1 MKISLKIKTF
11 EEQNKLLEKV
21 VKGIKRIEKSYISYT
36 YVDDF
41 GKNIIKIFKDSVII
55 ERRGKID
62 NALVLKKDCQT
73 KMQYKS
79 EYLNMELILFTK
91 KLNIRDEGFETE
103 YVLYQG
109 KEIINKIFISIEE
122 LL

>member
-1 MKISLKIKTF
+1 MKVSLKIKTF
-11 EEQNKLLEKV
+11 ENSSKLLEKV
-21 VKGIKRIEKSYISYT
+21 VKGIKREEKNYISYT

-55 ERRGKID
+55 ERKGKID
-62 NALVLKKDCQT
+62 NSLVLKKDCQT
-73 KMQYKS
+73 EMQYKS
-79 EYLNMELILFTK
+79 EYLNMNLVLFTK
-91 KLNIRDEGFETE
+91 KLNVRDRGFDTE

-109 KEIINKIFISIEE
+109 KEIINEIFISIEE